1 MTHSDIDIL
10 TREGGCPQP
19 PILRRVRTRALP
31 LSPRGEGGCPQ
42 PPILSPCGEGGC
54 PQPPLRIVDE
64 TVKTIELPLR
74 KHPSHNSV
82 RERGFRSTIL
92 FVTVCTN
99 GRAPILANIQMQC
112 KILTAWA
119 NAANWIVG
127 RYVIMPDHIHFF
139 CAPSKYPAPDFHKWM
154 KFWKRLSTQ
163 MMSDLSGGRL
173 SSAAADSDRHISPVA
188 TSGGR
193 LSSAAAGRVSSCAAK
208 LWQDGC
214 WDTQMRTGAQYEE
227 KWQYIR
233 NNPVRKGL
241 VENADDWP
249 YQGVMNE
256 LVWHD

>member
-1 MTHSDIDIL
+1 MTQSDIDIL
-10 TREGGCPQP
+10 TREGG
-19 PILRRVRTRALP
+19 
-31 LSPRGEGGCPQ
+31 SPYPHGEGGCPQ
-42 PPILSPCGEGGC
+42 PPILSPRGEGGC

-99 GRAPILANIQMQC
+99 GRAPILADIQMQC
-112 KILTAWA
+112 KILTAWV

-163 MMSDLSGGRL
+163 MMSDR
-173 SSAAADSDRHISPVA
+173 
-188 TSGGR
+188 SGGR

-214 WDTQMRTGAQYEE
+214 WDTQMRIGAQYEE
-227 KWQYIR
+227 KWQYVR

>member
-1 MTHSDIDIL
+1 MTQSDIDIL

-31 LSPRGEGGCPQ
+31 LSPRVEGSSPQ
-42 PPILSPCGEGGC
+42 TPILSPRGEGGC

-99 GRAPILANIQMQC
+99 GRAPILADIQMQC
-112 KILTAWA
+112 KILTAWV

-163 MMSDLSGGRL
+163 MMSDR
-173 SSAAADSDRHISPVA
+173 
-188 TSGGR
+188 SGGR

-214 WDTQMRTGAQYEE
+214 WDTQMRIGAQYEE

>member
-1 MTHSDIDIL
+1 MTQSDIDIL

-42 PPILSPCGEGGC
+42 PP
-54 PQPPLRIVDE
+54 LRIVDE

-82 RERGFRSTIL
+82 RERDFRSIIL

-112 KILTAWA
+112 KILTAWV

-163 MMSDLSGGRL
+163 MMSEQSGGRL
-173 SSAAADSDRHISPVA
+173 FSV
-188 TSGGR
+188 
-193 LSSAAAGRVSSCAAK
+193 AAGRVSSCAAK

-214 WDTQMRTGAQYEE
+214 WDTQMRIGAQYEE

>member
-1 MTHSDIDIL
+1 MTQSDIDIL

-42 PPILSPCGEGGC
+42 L
-54 PQPPLRIVDE
+54 PLRIVDE

-99 GRAPILANIQMQC
+99 GRAPILADIQMQC
-112 KILTAWA
+112 KILTAWV

-163 MMSDLSGGRL
+163 MMSDR
-173 SSAAADSDRHISPVA
+173 
-188 TSGGR
+188 SGGR

-214 WDTQMRTGAQYEE
+214 WDTQMRIGAQYEE
-227 KWQYIR
+227 KWQYVR

>member
-1 MTHSDIDIL
+1 MTQSDIDIL
-10 TREGGCPQP
+10 TREGGCPYPHGDGGCSQP
-19 PILRRVRTRALP
+19 PISRRVRTRALP
-31 LSPRGEGGCPQ
+31 LSP
-42 PPILSPCGEGGC
+42 CGEGGC
-54 PQPPLRIVDE
+54 PQPSLRIVDE
-64 TVKTIELPLR
+64 TVNTIELPLR

-99 GRAPILANIQMQC
+99 GRAPILADIQMQC

-119 NAANWIVG
+119 NAGNWIVG

-163 MMSDLSGGRL
+163 MMSEQSGGRL
-173 SSAAADSDRHISPVA
+173 SP
-188 TSGGR
+188 
-193 LSSAAAGRVSSCAAK
+193 AAAGRVSSRAAK

-214 WDTQMRTGAQYEE
+214 WDTQMRIGAQYEE

-249 YQGVMNE
+249 YQGVVNE
-256 LVWHD
+256 LIWHD

>member
-1 MTHSDIDIL
+1 MTQSDIDIL

-42 PPILSPCGEGGC
+42 L
-54 PQPPLRIVDE
+54 PLRIVDE

-99 GRAPILANIQMQC
+99 GRASILANIQMQC
-112 KILTAWA
+112 KILTAWV

-173 SSAAADSDRHISPVA
+173 SSAAVPFEDKPLHN
-188 TSGGR
+188 GR
-193 LSSAAAGRVSSCAAK
+193 YTKWKIALIALAGLLYRAA
-208 LWQDGC
+208 
-214 WDTQMRTGAQYEE
+214 
-227 KWQYIR
+227 
-233 NNPVRKGL
+233 
-241 VENADDWP
+241 
-249 YQGVMNE
+249 
-256 LVWHD
+256 